1 MNTNEIFNIDSTMYD
16 LRMRLRNVT
25 KDTLNNNLG
34 IEYLESYTNTYYKCI
49 KSWMH
54 DNIKDIE
61 LITDIVHEDV

>member
-1 MNTNEIFNIDSTMYD
+1 MNTNEIFNIDSAMYD
-16 LRMRLRNVT
+16 LRMRLKNVT

-34 IEYLESYTNTYYKCI
+34 TDYLETYTNTYYNCV

-54 DNIKDIE
+54 DNLKDIE